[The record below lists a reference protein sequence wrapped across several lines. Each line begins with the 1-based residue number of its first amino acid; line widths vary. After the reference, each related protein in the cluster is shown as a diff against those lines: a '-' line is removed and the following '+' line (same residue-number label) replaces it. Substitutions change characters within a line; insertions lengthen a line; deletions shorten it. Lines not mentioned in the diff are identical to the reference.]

1 MIRNKGIVQVTRTI
15 RASVL
20 AMALSTGWVLPAHA
34 QAADSA
40 AVAQEL
46 AAMRAQMAQMAA
58 RIDTLE
64 GQLATAN
71 AKAEAA
77 STAAGAASAALAKI
91 PAPSATAKPATEV
104 TWDGAPKLATKD
116 GWSFKPRGRLQ
127 VDAGS
132 VSAPALPT
140 AAQQRELGFAS
151 RFRRAYLGFDGTM
164 PGGFG
169 YRLEVDVAGS
179 SVALTDLY
187 LTYKPRPDVTLTL
200 GQQKPFWGLEEME
213 SDLFTSFMERAPF
226 TSAFGFERRVGLSGA
241 YQGHDLLVQAGIFT
255 DDAANL
261 NANDVDNSYSLDGR
275 VVFMPKLGANGSGGQ
290 LHLGGSIHYRV
301 IKDQAAIEL
310 PRYRARPAL
319 RTTDLRFVDT
329 GNIAGATSERGLG
342 LEALYVAGR
351 FHANAEAYWQKVA
364 RTGLADP
371 TFHGGYAELGYL
383 LTDDV
388 TAYRGGVLDRIRPK
402 HPVGN
407 GGLGALQL
415 NVRYDWLDLTDA
427 GIVGGNQQTAG
438 VSLIWIPTDYVRF
451 IAQYGHMW
459 ITDSPILAGGSPDYG
474 ADSFGLRAQFDF

>member
-1 MIRNKGIVQVTRTI
+1 MTRTI

-20 AMALSTGWVLPAHA
+20 AMALSTGWVLPAQA
-34 QAADSA
+34 QSADSA

-64 GQLATAN
+64 AQLANAN
-71 AKAEAA
+71 AKADAA
-77 STAAGAASAALAKI
+77 TSAAGAASAALAKI

-104 TWDGAPKLATKD
+104 TWDGAPRLATKD

-132 VSAPALPT
+132 VSAPAMPT
-140 AAQQRELGFAS
+140 QAAQRELGFAT

-200 GQQKPFWGLEEME
+200 GQQKPFWGMEEME
-213 SDLFTSFMERAPF
+213 SDLFTSFQERAAY
-226 TSAFGFERRVGLSGA
+226 TTAFGFERRIGLSAA
-241 YQGHDLLVQAGIFT
+241 YQGRNLLVQAGIFA

-261 NANDVDNSYSLDGR
+261 SANDFDNSYSLDGR
-275 VVFMPKLGANGSGGQ
+275 VVFMPKVGGGQ
-290 LHLGGSIHYRV
+290 LHLGGSIHYRML
-301 IKDQAAIEL
+301 KDQVTAEL
-310 PRYRARPAL
+310 PRYRARPFV

-329 GNIAGATSERGLG
+329 FNIPGATSERGIG
-342 LEALYVAGR
+342 LEGLYVNGRLHAG
-351 FHANAEAYWQKVA
+351 AEAYWQKVA
-364 RTGLADP
+364 RTGFLDP

-402 HPVGN
+402 HPIGQ
-407 GGLGALQL
+407 GGMGAVQL
-415 NVRYDWLDLTDA
+415 NVRYDWLDLVDA
-427 GIVGGNQQTAG
+427 GIVGGRQRTAG

-451 IAQYGHMW
+451 IANYGHLW
-459 ITDSPILAGGSPDYG
+459 IDDSPILAGGSPDYG
-474 ADSFGLRAQFDF
+474 ADVFGLRAQFDF

>member
-1 MIRNKGIVQVTRTI
+1 
-15 RASVL
+15 
-20 AMALSTGWVLPAHA
+20 MALSIGWVLPAQA
-34 QAADSA
+34 QSADSA

-64 GQLATAN
+64 GQLANAN

-77 STAAGAASAALAKI
+77 TSAAGAASAALAKL
-91 PAPSATAKPATEV
+91 PPPSATAKPATEV

-127 VDAGS
+127 IDAGS
-132 VSAPALPT
+132 VSAPAMPT
-140 AAQQRELGFAS
+140 APQQRELGFAS
-151 RFRRAYLGFDGTM
+151 RFRRAYLGFDGTI

-169 YRLEVDVAGS
+169 YRMEIDVAGS

-200 GQQKPFWGLEEME
+200 GQQKPFWGLEEMQ
-213 SDLFTSFMERAPF
+213 SDLFTSFMERASYS
-226 TSAFGFERRVGLSGA
+226 TAFGFERRVGLSAA
-241 YQGHDLLVQAGIFT
+241 YQGHDLLVQAGAFT
-255 DDAANL
+255 DDAASL
-261 NANDVDNSYSLDGR
+261 GASDSDNSYSLDGR
-275 VVFMPKLGANGSGGQ
+275 VVFMPKLGDGQ
-290 LHLGGSIHYRV
+290 LHLGASIHYRML
-301 IKDQAAIEL
+301 KDLGSSAL
-310 PRYRARPAL
+310 RYQARPSL

-329 GNIAGATSERGLG
+329 GTIAGATGERGLG

-351 FHANAEAYWQKVA
+351 LHASAEAYWQKVA

-371 TFHGGYAELGYL
+371 TFNGGYAELGYL

-402 HPVGN
+402 HPVGQ
-407 GGLGALQL
+407 GGMGALQL
-415 NVRYDWLDLTDA
+415 NLRYDWLDLVDA

-459 ITDSPILAGGSPDYG
+459 IKDSPILAGGSPDYG

>member
-1 MIRNKGIVQVTRTI
+1 MTRTI

-20 AMALSTGWVLPAHA
+20 ALALSTGWVLPAQA
-34 QAADSA
+34 QGADSA
-40 AVAQEL
+40 AVQQEL

-64 GQLATAN
+64 AQLATAN
-71 AKAEAA
+71 VKAEAA
-77 STAAGAASAALAKI
+77 TAAAGAATAALEKV
-91 PAPSATAKPATEV
+91 PATSVTAKPATDV
-104 TWDGAPKLATKD
+104 TWDGAPKLATKN

-127 VDAGS
+127 IDAGS
-132 VSAPALPT
+132 VSAPTPPT
-140 AAQQRELGFAS
+140 ATQQRELGFAS
-151 RFRRAYLGFDGTM
+151 RIRRAYLGFDGTM

-169 YRLEVDVAGS
+169 YRAEIDVAGS
-179 SVALTDLY
+179 SVVLTDLF
-187 LTYKPRPDVTLTL
+187 LTYKPRPDLTLTL
-200 GQQKPFWGLEEME
+200 GQQKPFWGLEEMQ

-226 TSAFGFERRVGLSGA
+226 SSAFGFERRVGLSAA
-241 YQGHDLLVQAGIFT
+241 YQGHNLLVQAGAFT

-261 NANDVDNSYSLDGR
+261 GVNDIDNSYSLDGR
-275 VVFMPKLGANGSGGQ
+275 VVFMPKLGGGQ
-290 LHLGGSIHYRV
+290 LHLGGSVHYRV
-301 IKDQAAIEL
+301 TKDQATIEL

-329 GNIAGATSERGLG
+329 GGIAGATSERGLG

-351 FHANAEAYWQKVA
+351 LHASAEAYWQKVA
-364 RTGLADP
+364 RSGFADP
-371 TFHGGYAELGYL
+371 TFNGGYAEVGYL

-402 HPVGN
+402 HPVGS
-407 GGLGALQL
+407 GGLGALQF
-415 NVRYDWLDLTDA
+415 NVRYDWLDLIDA

-451 IAQYGHMW
+451 IAQYGHLW
-459 ITDSPILAGGSPDYG
+459 IKDSPILAGGSPNYG

>member
-1 MIRNKGIVQVTRTI
+1 MTRTI

-20 AMALSTGWVLPAHA
+20 ALALSTGWVLPAQA
-34 QAADSA
+34 QSADSA

-64 GQLATAN
+64 GQLAIAN
-71 AKAEAA
+71 AKADGASSAA
-77 STAAGAASAALAKI
+77 SAASAALAKI
-91 PAPSATAKPATEV
+91 PPPSATAKPATEV
-104 TWDGAPKLATKD
+104 TWDGAPRLATKD

-127 VDAGS
+127 IDAGS

-140 AAQQRELGFAS
+140 AAQQRELGFAT

-200 GQQKPFWGLEEME
+200 GHQKPFWGLEEMQ
-213 SDLFTSFMERAPF
+213 SDLFTSFLERAPYS
-226 TSAFGFERRVGLSGA
+226 TAFGFERRVGLSGA
-241 YQGHDLLVQAGIFT
+241 YQGHNLLVQAGVFA

-261 NANDVDNSYSLDGR
+261 GASDVDNSYSFDGR
-275 VVFMPKLGANGSGGQ
+275 VVFMPKRGGGQ
-290 LHLGGSIHYRV
+290 FHLGGSVHYRV
-301 IKDQAAIEL
+301 LKDQAVTEL
-310 PRYRARPAL
+310 PRYRARPSL

-329 GNIAGATSERGLG
+329 NTIAGATSERGVG
-342 LEALYVAGR
+342 LEALYVSGR

-364 RTGLADP
+364 RTGLPDP
-371 TFHGGYAELGYL
+371 TFNGGYAELGYL

-402 HPVGN
+402 HPVGQ
-407 GGLGALQL
+407 GGMGALQFNL
-415 NVRYDWLDLTDA
+415 RYDWLDLVDA
-427 GIVGGNQQTAG
+427 GIVGGRQRTASA
-438 VSLIWIPTDYVRF
+438 SLIWIPTDYVRF

-459 ITDSPILAGGSPDYG
+459 IADSPILAGGSPNYG
-474 ADSFGLRAQFDF
+474 ADSIGLRAQFDF